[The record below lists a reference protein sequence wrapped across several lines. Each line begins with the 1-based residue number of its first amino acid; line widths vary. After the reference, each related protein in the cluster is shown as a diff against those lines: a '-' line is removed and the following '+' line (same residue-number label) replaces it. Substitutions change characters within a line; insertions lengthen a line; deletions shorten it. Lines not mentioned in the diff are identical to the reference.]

1 MTTNDS
7 SRTLQDRL
15 IARLAEWMKISI
27 TAAEQTFKDTMTAKS
42 LADGTCNLRYQTE
55 EYVFSCLKDELMA
68 DDSATMILSGRKRL
82 PRAVSC
88 EVINLIQ

>member
-1 MTTNDS
+1 MTTNDT

-27 TAAEQTFKDTMTAKS
+27 TAAEQTFKDTTTSKS
-42 LADGTCNLRYQTE
+42 LADSACNLRYQTD

-68 DDSATMILSGRKRL
+68 DDSADDDFERPEEAPEGCFVRSH
-82 PRAVSC
+82 
-88 EVINLIQ
+88 